1 MLNAGVIAAIVE
13 KVKKTKNN
21 HLEEKKVKKEKPK
34 KPKNQKPKG
43 ISDHVGVIPYYRRN
57 SEECQYCP

>member
-13 KVKKTKNN
+13 KMKKTKNN

-34 KPKNQKPKG
+34 KPKDQKPKG
-43 ISDHVGVIPYYRRN
+43 ISISDTIFKGF
-57 SEECQYCP
+57 